1 MSSRSSDV
9 FKRQN
14 CVSDLGDVGL
24 IIVECLCVG
33 CDASDAHTISSTRT
47 YRDKGCLKAAGL
59 PRELE

>member
-1 MSSRSSDV
+1 VWVVRMRVCRVSS
-9 FKRQN
+9 
-14 CVSDLGDVGL
+14 SDLGDVVL

-33 CDASDAHTISSTRT
+33 LDASDAHTISSTRA